1 MNEFGESALY
11 AAMVI
16 MIINSVGPLLLVKK
30 QAYFA
35 LQLGRLGAISSFML
49 ITFAFATLIYA
60 FLISDFSLQ
69 IVASHSHSKT
79 PLLYKISGVWGNH
92 EGSMILWVWALAL
105 YTLLMQLRSRVEGP
119 TFIKTRLKL
128 LSVQSCLS
136 IGFLIYILMLAN
148 PFMPAINIFHE
159 GQDLN
164 AILQDPALAI
174 HPPLLYLGYVG
185 FSVPY
190 SFSIVG
196 LLENKITSSWA
207 RSLRQW
213 VLMSWIFLTLG
224 IATGSFWAYYE
235 LGWGGYWFWDPVEN
249 AALMPWLLATAL
261 IHSLLVLEKRGLFK
275 FWGPLLGITSFILCL
290 IGTYLVR
297 SGVISSVHSFATDPT
312 RGAFILGFTAL
323 ICSVGIGF
331 FIYRAPKLASPHSFH
346 LLSREGGITIN
357 NFLLAIMAGL
367 ILLGTL
373 SPLFG
378 EFWLTR
384 KLVVGPEYFQ
394 LMVIPLTFV
403 MMIFMIGGPVFV
415 WVHTTRKQLSRWLN
429 LLILGSILIL
439 GALGI
444 GSCQLSF
451 GIVGLVLAGLILLS
465 SFMELKF
472 QKLNLNSYAMLFAH
486 SGMAIAIMGMS
497 ILNLGSSKTTIFLR
511 QGETVNYQGYTF
523 YLSEIKTYKMPTYE
537 ARQAY
542 LEVKRGQEKSQL
554 MVPEKRLYQS
564 SHALTTEVALRHHWL
579 TDLYIVLGGVLP
591 KKRWIFEI
599 AIYPGIQLL
608 WVGALLM
615 ALGGCISL
623 MLSFL
628 RRKKTTK
635 V

>member
-11 AAMVI
+11 AAIVI
-16 MIINSVGPLLLVKK
+16 MMINSVVPLLFMKK
-30 QAYFA
+30 QVHFA

-49 ITFAFATLIYA
+49 ITFAFSTLIYA

-79 PLLYKISGVWGNH
+79 PLLYKMTGVWGNH
-92 EGSMILWVWALAL
+92 EGSMILWVWVLAL
-105 YTLLMQLRSRVEGP
+105 YTLLMQLRSRSEGP

-128 LSVQSCLS
+128 LSVQSCLG
-136 IGFLIYILMLAN
+136 IGFLAYVLTLAN
-148 PFMPAINIFHE
+148 PFISAINFFPE

-164 AILQDPALAI
+164 AVLQDPALAI

-213 VLMSWIFLTLG
+213 VLVSWIFLTLG

-249 AALMPWLLATAL
+249 AALMPWLLGTAL

-297 SGVISSVHSFATDPT
+297 SGSISSVHSFATDPT

-323 ICSVGIGF
+323 VFSVGAGF
-331 FIYRAPKLASPHSFH
+331 FVYRAPKLASHHSFH
-346 LLSREGGITIN
+346 LLSREGAITIN
-357 NFLLAIMAGL
+357 NFLLTIMTGL

-373 SPLFG
+373 SPLLG
-378 EFWLTR
+378 QFWLTK
-384 KLVVGPEYFQ
+384 KLVVGPDYFQ
-394 LMVIPLTFV
+394 IMVIPLTFV

-415 WVHTTRKQLSRWLN
+415 WSQTTRKQLSKWLN
-429 LLILGSILIL
+429 FLILGSILIL
-439 GALGI
+439 GALGL

-465 SFMELKF
+465 SFVEVKI
-472 QKLNLNSYAMLFAH
+472 QKLKLNSYAMLFAH

-497 ILNLGSSKTTIFLR
+497 ILNLGSSNTTISLKA
-511 QGETVNYQGYTF
+511 GETASHQDYTF
-523 YLSEIKTYKMPTYE
+523 YLKEIKTYEMPTYE
-537 ARQAY
+537 VRQAY
-542 LEVKRGQEKSQL
+542 IEVRRGREAAQL

-564 SHALTTEVALRHHWL
+564 SQALTTKVALNHDWL

-591 KKRWIFEI
+591 RKGWVFEI
-599 AIYPGIQLL
+599 AIYPGVQLL
-608 WVGALLM
+608 WIGALLM

-623 MLSFL
+623 LLLFL
-628 RRKKTTK
+628 RQRKVIKA
-635 V
+635 